1 MGGTKS
7 GGGGTDRRDR
17 ARSHPESPGC
27 RQRVSSKARLPARAR
42 MRNASIAE
50 LDVGQRCVTGIASF
64 RFSVRWARA
73 GKVVLRPLAVLT
85 GFPVRPKLDW
95 LFAKMALGTCNDPE
109 LCGVFPPGKKRQ
121 EESQIGHER
130 RSHHRAF
137 YPGLPLRDSGVSN
150 LPCLCW
156 TFPRSQISPIRFIFK
171 RPS

>member
-1 MGGTKS
+1 LT
-7 GGGGTDRRDR
+7 
-17 ARSHPESPGC
+17 A
-27 RQRVSSKARLPARAR
+27 
-42 MRNASIAE
+42 
-50 LDVGQRCVTGIASF
+50 GIASF

-150 LPCLCW
+150 LPGIGRTQRIAGMPLAQERNKFSGASR
-156 TFPRSQISPIRFIFK
+156 TITGASRSATILQPRITQFSIRDARSPNLSLRFSD
-171 RPS
+171 PADDSVLGHCD